1 MAYLRWD
8 DIDLP
13 KRTII
18 VRRLKGSTDSVRYLE
33 RDEVIGLKLLRRQQQ
48 GNETKGGPTSSS
60 MSVASR
66 SAGWALD
73 AWLNGPGR
81 LLGCCSRCNLHML
94 RHSTGS
100 ITSSRSATS
109 TTRPPSP
116 INTWAS
122 RSNGFLVPVQE
133 LRFKEI
139 IKGRSINIEVGYDTH
154 HRVSRWMHR
163 PDLRSPPYMRC
174 RPRLEG
180 LELPV
185 G

>member
-1 MAYLRWD
+1 MAYLLWD

-18 VRRLKGSTDSVRYLE
+18 VRRLKGSTDSVHYLE

-81 LLGCCSRCNLHML
+81 LLGCCSRCNLHM
-94 RHSTGS
+94 T
-100 ITSSRSATS
+100 
-109 TTRPPSP
+109 PSP

-133 LRFKEI
+133 LRFNGI
-139 IKGRSINIEVGYDTH
+139 IKGRSINIEVGYDTY